1 MNFDLLELQPE
12 YYEQLHTALHFA
24 DPASWCEMFN
34 NWEHMELREDL
45 KTGND
50 FYLLNQANWTK
61 LKTVF
66 GGGPEI
72 PFF

>member
-1 MNFDLLELQPE
+1 M
-12 YYEQLHTALHFA
+12 HTALHFA